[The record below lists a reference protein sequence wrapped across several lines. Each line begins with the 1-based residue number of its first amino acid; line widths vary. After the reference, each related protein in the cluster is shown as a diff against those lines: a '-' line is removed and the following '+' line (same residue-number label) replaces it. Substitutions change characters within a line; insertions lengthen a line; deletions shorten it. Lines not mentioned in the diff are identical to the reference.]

1 MQILRKKL
9 IPESSVLRAVL
20 IFVFGFVASV
30 ILWIP
35 LKDSYSYMIT
45 LVASKFLAVIKG
57 ATLEEVSQNG
67 DAFSITLGF
76 LTASNY
82 VSAVVNLS
90 AGVSRYYAFTVPL
103 TVSLLAALSL
113 FIKRRERAYAEA
125 LLLLLLSHFLYVF
138 FTEATTL
145 TEKLMLNGIE
155 PVNSMRLSFYQY
167 FWKVT
172 EFTAMSFGP
181 FLITIYVWIRFRR
194 R

>member
-45 LVASKFLAVIKG
+45 LLASKFLAGIKG
-57 ATLEEVSQNG
+57 ATLEDIAQKG

-76 LTASNY
+76 LTARNY

-90 AGVSRYYAFTVPL
+90 SGVSRYYAFTVPL

-113 FIKRRERAYAEA
+113 FIKRKKRAYAEA
-125 LLLLLLSHFLYVF
+125 LLLLFLSHFLYVF

-145 TEKLMLNGIE
+145 TEQLMLNGME

-167 FWKVT
+167 FWKAT

-181 FLITIYVWIRFRR
+181 FLIAIYVWVRFRR
-194 R
+194 Q